1 MYNKVF
7 ILGNAGRDPEVRHL
21 DGGQVVANFSVAT
34 TEYYTDRNNNKQERV
49 EWHNIVCWR
58 KLAEFAEKYI
68 RKGSQIFVEGKIR
81 SRKYTDQNGVERTVY
96 EIFAD
101 SVQLLGRK
109 SDNPAANSAPAQ
121 GSYNQMGGVQ
131 QQYQQPQQQYNQAS
145 PSGGAPVSDMPQSD
159 IIGGDN
165 PADDLPF

>member
-81 SRKYTDQNGVERTVY
+81 SRKYTDQNGVETNMTLFKVPFLG
-96 EIFAD
+96 IKTD
-101 SVQLLGRK
+101 SF
-109 SDNPAANSAPAQ
+109 P
-121 GSYNQMGGVQ
+121 SY
-131 QQYQQPQQQYNQAS
+131 
-145 PSGGAPVSDMPQSD
+145 SGLSTYR
-159 IIGGDN
+159 IIPPD
-165 PADDLPF
+165 P